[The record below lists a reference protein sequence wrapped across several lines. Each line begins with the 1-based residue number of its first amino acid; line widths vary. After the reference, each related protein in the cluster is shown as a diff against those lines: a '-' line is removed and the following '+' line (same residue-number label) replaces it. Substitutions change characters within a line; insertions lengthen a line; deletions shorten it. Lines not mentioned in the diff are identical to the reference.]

1 MLPRAEGRK
10 AYQSCRFIRKGKNY
24 NDLWLSVEAAGDS
37 GVAAMPSLCQSLALY
52 QRTKRSVFV
61 GDLAAFMVKS
71 PRILFGEWMHRPSVL
86 LLLCAALLLPMTAVA
101 RLPGPLQA
109 VPATKVRDLS
119 DIRSSRVLRVLVN
132 QSRNSS
138 GEVQGQAIGVEYHR
152 LRAFEQY
159 LNGHARDGQQVTLK
173 IIPKAK
179 DQLLGALQRGEG
191 DMVAPG
197 ELLDLP
203 SGYAVASSE
212 PIASNVPLVL
222 VGIKGQRR
230 YTRVEQL
237 SGKTLA
243 LPTGSAAGE
252 VVSQLN
258 QKLALHKLAP
268 INIEWVDPTL
278 AVEDVL
284 EMVQGGI
291 FHLTIVEQPIA
302 ERWGKILPKLR
313 LDRQLRLGEPGEEHW
328 FVRRDASMLRAS
340 IDRFLTG
347 YKKPS
352 DEDAAFLRIYRRLY
366 QVHNPLAKGDRQ
378 RLEKLR
384 PTLQKHADAQNMDWL
399 NLAALAFKESR
410 LQPNARS
417 GSGPTG
423 LMQITPSAAQRV
435 GVSNI
440 HNLDAN
446 VQAGAKYLAMIR
458 RKFFSSPKLN
468 ERERMAFTL
477 AAYNIGPERV
487 QGMRAE
493 ARRRGLNPNQWFFQV
508 ERIAMEQVGM
518 GAVSYVNSV
527 NKYYLAFDRERES
540 LEPRQQ
546 KVVTRK

>member
-1 MLPRAEGRK
+1 M
-10 AYQSCRFIRKGKNY
+10 
-24 NDLWLSVEAAGDS
+24 
-37 GVAAMPSLCQSLALY
+37 
-52 QRTKRSVFV
+52 T
-61 GDLAAFMVKS
+61 
-71 PRILFGEWMHRPSVL
+71 RPSVL
-86 LLLCAALLLPMTAVA
+86 LLLCCSMLLPMPAVA
-101 RLPGPLQA
+101 RLAGPLQA
-109 VPATKVRDLS
+109 VPTTQVRDLAA
-119 DIRSSRVLRVLVN
+119 IRSSRVLKVLVN

-138 GEVQGQAIGVEYHR
+138 GEVQGQAIGIEYHR

-159 LNGHARDGQQVTLK
+159 LNAHARDGQEVSLK

-191 DMVAPG
+191 DLVAPG
-197 ELLDLP
+197 ELLDP
-203 SGYAVASSE
+203 QSGHAVSTSE
-212 PIASNVPLVL
+212 PIASNVPLIL
-222 VGIKGQRR
+222 VGIKGERR
-230 YTRVEQL
+230 YTHLEQL

-243 LPTGSAAGE
+243 LPTGSAAGDA
-252 VVSQLN
+252 VSQIN
-258 QKLALHKLAP
+258 QKLALHKLP
-268 INIEWVDPTL
+268 PVKVEWVDPSL

-313 LDRQLRLGEPGEEHW
+313 LDRQVRVSEPGEEYW

-340 IDRFLTG
+340 IDRFLAT

-366 QVHNPLAKGDRQ
+366 QVHYPLAKADRQ

-384 PTLQKHADAQNMDWL
+384 PVLQKHADAQGMDWL
-399 NLAALAFKESR
+399 NLAALAFKESA
-410 LQPNARS
+410 LQPENRK
-417 GSGPTG
+417 GGGPTG

-435 GVSNI
+435 GVN
-440 HNLDAN
+440 NVQDLDAN

-468 ERERMAFTL
+468 ERERMAFVL
-477 AAYNIGPERV
+477 AAYNMGPERV

-518 GAVSYVNSV
+518 SAVSYVNSV
-527 NKYYLAFDRERES
+527 NKYYLAFDRERDS
-540 LEPRQQ
+540 LEPKGQ
-546 KVVTRK
+546 KVASRK

>member
-1 MLPRAEGRK
+1 M
-10 AYQSCRFIRKGKNY
+10 I
-24 NDLWLSVEAAGDS
+24 
-37 GVAAMPSLCQSLALY
+37 
-52 QRTKRSVFV
+52 
-61 GDLAAFMVKS
+61 
-71 PRILFGEWMHRPSVL
+71 RPSVL
-86 LLLCAALLLPMTAVA
+86 LLLCCSLLLPMTAVA
-101 RLPGPLQA
+101 RLPGPLKA
-109 VPATKVRDLS
+109 VPASKVRDLAE
-119 DIRSSRVLRVLVN
+119 IRSSRVLRVLVN

-159 LNGHARDGQQVTLK
+159 LNGHARDGQEITLK

-191 DMVAPG
+191 DLVAPG
-197 ELLDLP
+197 ELLDLQP
-203 SGYAVASSE
+203 GFAVSTSE
-212 PIASNVPLVL
+212 PIASNIPLVL
-222 VGIKGQRR
+222 VGIKGERR
-230 YTRVEQL
+230 YTRLEQL

-243 LPTGSAAGE
+243 LPAGSAAGDA
-252 VVSQLN
+252 VSQIN
-258 QKLALHKLAP
+258 QKLALHKLP
-268 INIEWVDPTL
+268 PVNVEWVDPSL

-313 LDRQLRLGEPGEEHW
+313 FDKQVVISEPGEEFW

-340 IDRFLTG
+340 INRFLTV

-352 DEDAAFLRIYRRLY
+352 DQDAAFLRIYRRLY
-366 QVHNPLAKGDRQ
+366 QVHYPLAKADRQ

-384 PTLQKHADAQNMDWL
+384 PVLQKHADAQGMDWL
-399 NLAALAFKESR
+399 NLAALAFKESA
-410 LQPNARS
+410 LQPTARS
-417 GSGPTG
+417 GGSPTG

-440 HNLDAN
+440 QDVDGN

-458 RKFFSSPKLN
+458 RKFFASPKLN
-468 ERERMAFTL
+468 ERERMAFVL

-487 QGMRAE
+487 QGMRTE

-508 ERIAMEQVGM
+508 ERVAMEQVGM
-518 GAVSYVNSV
+518 GPVSYVNSV

-540 LEPRQQ
+540 LEPQGQ
-546 KVVTRK
+546 KVASRK

>member
-1 MLPRAEGRK
+1 M
-10 AYQSCRFIRKGKNY
+10 I
-24 NDLWLSVEAAGDS
+24 
-37 GVAAMPSLCQSLALY
+37 
-52 QRTKRSVFV
+52 
-61 GDLAAFMVKS
+61 
-71 PRILFGEWMHRPSVL
+71 RPSIL
-86 LLLCAALLLPMTAVA
+86 LLLCASLLLPMTAVA

-109 VPATKVRDLS
+109 VPAAKVRDLS
-119 DIRSSRVLRVLVN
+119 EIRSSRVLRVLVN

-159 LNGHARDGQQVTLK
+159 LNGHARDGQEITLK

-191 DMVAPG
+191 DLVAPG
-197 ELLDLP
+197 ELLELQA
-203 SGYAVASSE
+203 GHAVASSE

-222 VGIKGQRR
+222 VGIKGERR
-230 YTRVEQL
+230 YTKVEQL

-252 VVSQLN
+252 AVSQLN

-268 INIEWVDPTL
+268 IKIEWVDPTL

-313 LDRQLRLGEPGEEHW
+313 FDRQLIISEPGEEYW

-340 IDRFLTG
+340 IDRFLSG

-352 DEDAAFLRIYRRLY
+352 NEDVAFLRIYRRLY
-366 QVHNPLAKGDRQ
+366 QVHYPLAKADRQ

-384 PTLQKHADAQNMDWL
+384 PTLQKHAAAQNMDWL
-399 NLAALAFKESR
+399 NLAALAFKESA
-410 LQPNARS
+410 LQPSTRS

-435 GVSNI
+435 GVNNI
-440 HNLDAN
+440 QNLDAN

-458 RKFFSSPKLN
+458 RKFFNSPKLN

-518 GAVSYVNSV
+518 GPVSYVNSV
-527 NKYYLAFDRERES
+527 NKYFLAFDRERES
-540 LEPRQQ
+540 LEPGGQ
-546 KVVTRK
+546 KVVSRK

>member
-1 MLPRAEGRK
+1 MARL
-10 AYQSCRFIRKGKNY
+10 Q
-24 NDLWLSVEAAGDS
+24 
-37 GVAAMPSLCQSLALY
+37 
-52 QRTKRSVFV
+52 
-61 GDLAAFMVKS
+61 
-71 PRILFGEWMHRPSVL
+71 VL
-86 LLLCAALLLPMTAVA
+86 LLLCCSLFLPMLAEA
-101 RLPGPLQA
+101 RLPGPVQA
-109 VPATKVRDLS
+109 VAPGTVRDLAQ
-119 DIRSSRVLRVLVN
+119 IRSSRVLKVLVN

-138 GEVQGQAIGVEYHR
+138 GEVQGQPIGVEYHR

-159 LNGHARDGQQVTLK
+159 LNGHARDGQEITLK

-191 DMVAPG
+191 DLVAPG
-197 ELLDLP
+197 ELLDLQAAHAI
-203 SGYAVASSE
+203 S
-212 PIASNVPLVL
+212 ASNPIRTDVPLLL
-222 VGIKGQRR
+222 VGIKGEKR

-243 LPTGSAAGE
+243 LPNGSAAGDA
-252 VVSQLN
+252 VSQIN
-258 QKLALHKLAP
+258 QKLALLKLP
-268 INIEWVDPTL
+268 PVKIEWVDPSL

-313 LDRQLRLGEPGEEHW
+313 FDRQVLIGEPSDEYW
-328 FVRRDASMLRAS
+328 FVRRDAAMLWAS
-340 IDRFLTG
+340 IDQFLAI
-347 YKKPS
+347 YKVPS
-352 DEDAAFLRIYRRLY
+352 NQDAAFLRIYRRLY
-366 QVHNPLAKGDRQ
+366 QVHYPLARADRQ

-384 PTLQKHADAQNMDWL
+384 PVLQKHAEAQGMDWL
-399 NLAALAFKESR
+399 NLAALAFKESA

-423 LMQITPSAAQRV
+423 LMQITPAAAQRV
-435 GVSNI
+435 GVNNI
-440 HNLDAN
+440 QNLDAN
-446 VQAGAKYLAMIR
+446 VQAGAKYLALIR
-458 RKFFSSPKLN
+458 RKFFASPKLN
-468 ERERMAFTL
+468 ERERMAFVL
-477 AAYNIGPERV
+477 AAYNMGPERV

-540 LEPRQQ
+540 LEPEEQ
-546 KVVTRK
+546 KVAQRK